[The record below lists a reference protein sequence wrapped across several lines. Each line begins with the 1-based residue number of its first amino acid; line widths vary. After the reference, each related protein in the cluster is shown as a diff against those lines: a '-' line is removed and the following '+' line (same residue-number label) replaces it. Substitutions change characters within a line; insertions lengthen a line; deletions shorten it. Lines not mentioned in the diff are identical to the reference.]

1 MLTASTFAA
10 VLTAA
15 TELDP
20 YGKRLSKETISMAY
34 LTLADEVKQQIT
46 DEMFI
51 YAFKQHRMDP
61 APDKE
66 LSIEQQILQHL
77 YRCENGVPNFRW
89 GLRKDLPTR
98 MTASNT
104 FHGQTKS
111 PYQLGEDLGRNE
123 PRFAPG
129 GVLSRLAALPGSN
142 ALGSDVPGRDGA
154 LER

>member
-1 MLTASTFAA
+1 MLNGATFAA

-20 YGKRLSKETISMAY
+20 YGKKLSKETISMAY

-61 APDKE
+61 APDKD

-77 YRCENGVPNFRW
+77 YRCENGAPNFRW
-89 GLRKDLPTR
+89 GLRKDLPAR
-98 MTASNT
+98 MSASNT

-111 PYQLGEDLGRNE
+111 PYELGEDLGGNE

-129 GVLSRLAALPGSN
+129 GVLAQLAALPGSN
-142 ALGSDVPGRDGA
+142 ALGSGVPGRD
-154 LER
+154 